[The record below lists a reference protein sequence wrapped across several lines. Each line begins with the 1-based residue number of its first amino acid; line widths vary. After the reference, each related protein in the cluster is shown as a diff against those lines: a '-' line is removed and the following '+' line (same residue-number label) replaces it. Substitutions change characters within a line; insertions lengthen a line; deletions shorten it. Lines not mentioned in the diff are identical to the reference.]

1 MTIKILNL
9 YAGIGGNRK
18 FWEGDMEVT
27 AVELDPN
34 VAAVYRHVGFAR
46 NFNQTKLLC
55 QKCAVLWRATTKF
68 PTLHDWS
75 NITVDC

>member
-1 MTIKILNL
+1 MTEELIIKQ
-9 YAGIGGNRK
+9 IGLCDQCFANPAT
-18 FWEGDMEVT
+18 VLT
-27 AVELDPN
+27 I
-34 VAAVYRHVGFAR
+34 YRHVGFAR